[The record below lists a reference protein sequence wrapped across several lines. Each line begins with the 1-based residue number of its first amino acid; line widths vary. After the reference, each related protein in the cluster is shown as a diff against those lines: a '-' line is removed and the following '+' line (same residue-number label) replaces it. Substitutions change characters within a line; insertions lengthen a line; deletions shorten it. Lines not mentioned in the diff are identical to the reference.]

1 MNFTLRALTVLAALV
16 PAAALA
22 QGATQTSGYT
32 PGEITVRAGWND
44 MKDAGSGLGV
54 AADHRFGLL
63 GEQWLLGVGWA
74 DGEQPGPEQGQEQ
87 RATNAAATTPGATRS
102 ISVWDVNWNWVR
114 DWAPAGSK
122 WTFTGGAGIGAYAL
136 DTPDSWTT
144 RFGAQALAQA
154 HWGSWLADARYVW
167 TDKFANDFSI
177 DGVRLSVGYVLPL
190 R

>member
-1 MNFTLRALTVLAALV
+1 MNFTLRALSLLALLV

-22 QGATQTSGYT
+22 QGTTQASGYA
-32 PGEITVRAGWND
+32 PGDITLRAGWND
-44 MKDAGSGLGV
+44 TKDAGDGLGV
-54 AADHRFGLL
+54 ALDHRFGLL
-63 GEQWLLGVGWA
+63 GQQWLLGVGWA
-74 DGEQPGPEQGQEQ
+74 DGEQQGEAPQET
-87 RATNAAATTPGATRS
+87 AIGGAATISGPTRS
-102 ISVWDVNWNWVR
+102 ISVWDLNWNWVR
-114 DWAPAGSK
+114 DWTPAGSK

-154 HWGSWLADARYVW
+154 RWGDWLADARYVW

-190 R
+190 K